1 MIYVSLDTETWGK
14 RAGFDLRSIGAVV
27 LDPIH
32 GYVAG
37 VDAHEMPE
45 SVLRNSF
52 YLAVD
57 NPAHPTT
64 VSDPSYPVER
74 ITDKNG
80 AWYFDGVEA
89 FRKYPLKRDPGT
101 VQWWSEQSAE
111 AQAAF
116 ANPVDLREALMQ
128 LSLWLH
134 DVTREARRI
143 TPPRYIDG
151 LRHSDGYV
159 DQIDAAIVGVDHDQY
174 IPLHKFTG
182 LRIYCHGPQFDLSI
196 VEAAYHACG
205 LEAPWNY
212 RTPRDT
218 RTLFDAAGI
227 DDDGDGSFKT
237 FMSQHNIGTAHHAQD
252 DAIAQALCVVHA
264 MGIIR
269 GLNHTDMVQA
279 FNLGAFTAD
288 ELLMMEAFN
297 ALPAIQDEVRNK
309 LAARFNK
316 PTGQHVE
323 IMGAALAKL
332 SERLKLDGFL
342 DRDDNRNAYEA
353 VVKAWE
359 AF

>member
-27 LDPIH
+27 LDPLC

-52 YLAVD
+52 YVATD
-57 NPAHPTT
+57 NPAHKRAT
-64 VSDPSYPVER
+64 PSVQLPLSQFDEDGY
-74 ITDKNG
+74 T
-80 AWYFDGVEA
+80 WYFDGVDKY
-89 FRKYPLKRDPGT
+89 RQYPLQRDPGT

-134 DVTREARRI
+134 DVTRAARAI
-143 TPPRYIDG
+143 PQTTMGADG
-151 LRHSDGYV
+151 ELINIGTLE
-159 DQIDAAIVGVDHDQY
+159 QY

-212 RTPRDT
+212 RTARDT

-227 DDDGDGSFKT
+227 DDDGDGSFKA
-237 FMSQHNIGTAHHAQD
+237 FMSRHNVGTAHHAQD

-269 GLNHTDMVQA
+269 GLSHTDMVQA
-279 FNLGAFTAD
+279 FNLGAFTSD

-316 PTGQHVE
+316 PTGQNVE